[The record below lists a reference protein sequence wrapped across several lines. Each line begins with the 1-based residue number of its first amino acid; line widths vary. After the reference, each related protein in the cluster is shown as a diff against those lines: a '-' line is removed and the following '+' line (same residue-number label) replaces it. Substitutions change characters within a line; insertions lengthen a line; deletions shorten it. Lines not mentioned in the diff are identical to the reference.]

1 MYSNL
6 YETLVDIVGAENV
19 LRDEPMSKHITFKVG
34 GPADMYVTPS
44 THDEIIDIVAACS
57 KAQVP
62 YFIIGNGSNLL
73 VKDEGFRGVIIEI
86 GSKYNHIEVVGD
98 TIFAQAGA
106 ILGQVA
112 TKALQNNLSGMEFA
126 HGIPGTVG
134 GAVVMNA
141 GAYGGEIK
149 DIIEEATVFDGEGNI
164 YVLKPEELELG
175 YRHSIVPEKGYTV
188 LDAKFKL
195 RPGDGAE
202 IKATMEELSFR
213 RRDKQ
218 PLEYPSAGSTF
229 KRPVGGFAAQLI
241 EEAGLKGFSV
251 GGAQVSEKHSGF
263 VVNKGDATADDI
275 LAVIDY
281 VRKVVNEKTG
291 IQLETE
297 VKII

>member
-6 YETLVDIVGAENV
+6 YETLVNILGSENV
-19 LRDEPMSKHITFKVG
+19 LKDEYMSRHTTFKVG
-34 GPADMYVTPS
+34 GPADFCVTPS
-44 THDEIIDIVAACS
+44 NLEAIIETVAAC
-57 KAQVP
+57 KKIQVP
-62 YFIIGNGSNLL
+62 YYVIGNGSNLL

-86 GSKYNHIEVVGD
+86 GNKYNHIEVLGD
-98 TIFAQAGA
+98 AIFAQAGA

-112 TKALQNNLSGMEFA
+112 TKALQNELTGMEFA
-126 HGIPGTVG
+126 HGIPGSVG

-149 DIIEEATVFDGEGNI
+149 DILEEATVIDEDGNI
-164 YVLKPEELELG
+164 FVLKPEELELG
-175 YRHSIVPEKGYTV
+175 YRHSIVPEKGYIV

-195 RPGDGAE
+195 RKGDKE
-202 IKATMEELSFR
+202 TIKSNMDELATK

-241 EEAGLKGFSV
+241 EEAGLKGYTV

-263 VVNKGDATADDI
+263 VINKGDATAQDVLD
-275 LAVIDY
+275 VIEH
-281 VRKVVNEKTG
+281 VKRVVAEKSG

-297 VKII
+297 VKIL